1 MIEFL
6 KKILANRDRVLT
18 FVLFDDDEPESSTS
32 YQFKPGK
39 LLLVVY
45 ATAAATAI
53 AILFVVMFT
62 PAGALVYNQQDAEI
76 RQSVIEIQQKVQ
88 ALTDSLNARDKQLTE
103 MRNVL
108 ASGADTTFAINPGMG
123 SYGGE
128 QIFSGNMEPE
138 SYSVVNNDEVISTNE
153 IIFSSLFK
161 SSVEFPAFY
170 PVKGT
175 VSRDY
180 NVESGHFGID
190 IATQRN
196 VPFRT
201 IAEGA
206 VINQGWTVNFG
217 YVIHVQHNN
226 GLVSVYKHASSVTKA
241 IGDIV
246 LKKDI
251 LGTVGDVGIMS
262 SGPHLHVEIWKNG
275 VPQNPNLY
283 LVKS

>member
-6 KKILANRDRVLT
+6 KKLLANKDRELT
-18 FVLFDDDEPESSTS
+18 FVLFDDEEPESSTS

-53 AILFVVMFT
+53 VILFTVMFT
-62 PAGALVYNQQDAEI
+62 PAGALVYNQQDEEL
-76 RQSVIEIQQKVQ
+76 RQSAIEIQKKVQ
-88 ALTDSLNARDKQLTE
+88 ALTDSLNARDTQLTE
-103 MRNVL
+103 MREIL
-108 ASGADTTFAINPGMG
+108 ASGADTTFSINPNMS
-123 SYGGE
+123 SYRDE
-128 QIFSGNMEPE
+128 QVFSGNTEPE
-138 SYSVVNNDEVISTNE
+138 SFSAVNNDDVISTNE

-161 SSVEFPAFY
+161 SSVEFPALY
-170 PVKGT
+170 PVNGT

-180 NVESGHFGID
+180 NAESGHFGID

-206 VINQGWTVNFG
+206 VINQEWTVNFG

-226 GLVSVYKHASSVTKA
+226 GLVSVYKHASSVTKT
-241 IGDIV
+241 IGDII
-246 LKKDI
+246 LKGDI

-283 LVKS
+283 LVKP